1 VLTVGHALAIV
12 DEIGDKAF
20 PAGIQKGYNFVF
32 GTRES
37 TKDRIARGSGMLT
50 SPMTISTRR
59 VIRVFPIFL
68 AAAIFLWGL
77 QAKLA
82 LYKPPSSVRA
92 VSVAK
97 LIASKQQILY
107 ITKKNQPPSS
117 KVIAIA
123 SCIALKVVLARR
135 AAFVMG
141 QVRRIGKPVFP
152 PIHLSDVPSF
162 LRPPPSFA

>member
-1 VLTVGHALAIV
+1 
-12 DEIGDKAF
+12 
-20 PAGIQKGYNFVF
+20 
-32 GTRES
+32 
-37 TKDRIARGSGMLT
+37 ML
-50 SPMTISTRR
+50 IRR

-68 AAAIFLWGL
+68 AAAILLWGL

-92 VSVAK
+92 ASVAK
-97 LIASKQQILY
+97 LIDSKQQILY

-117 KVIAIA
+117 TVIAIA
-123 SCIALKVVLARR
+123 SSIALKVVLACRTT
-135 AAFVMG
+135 FVMG
-141 QVRRIGKPVFP
+141 QGRQIGKPVFP